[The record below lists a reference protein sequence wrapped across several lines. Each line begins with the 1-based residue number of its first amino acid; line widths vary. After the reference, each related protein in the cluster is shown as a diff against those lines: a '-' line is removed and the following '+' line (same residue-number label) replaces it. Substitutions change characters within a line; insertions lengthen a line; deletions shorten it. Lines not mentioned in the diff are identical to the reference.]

1 MIYVSFSDRWVFYA
15 SHDWPNSNVCVT
27 VGCRLA
33 TITNERTVR
42 IGSLLL
48 NKKYVLK
55 QLLRGQNVFVNLRLV
70 FQSLPIAADALPR
83 ILQSSR
89 QF

>member
-1 MIYVSFSDRWVFYA
+1 MSFSDRWVFYA

-27 VGCRLA
+27 VGCRLVK
-33 TITNERTVR
+33 INNERAVR

-55 QLLRGQNVFVNLRLV
+55 EFLRRQNVFVNLPNGFPVSCNRCRC
-70 FQSLPIAADALPR
+70 IAAYSL
-83 ILQSSR
+83 I
-89 QF
+89 